1 MEKGSLSNV
10 REQLS
15 SSLDKQFDE
24 NQKEE
29 IRRAFDQA
37 GITDQYESA
46 GESFGISDALASAAQ
61 SGNLG
66 DAYSA
71 VYQRDPSLREALS
84 EAASSAFDTSSREAI
99 ADLASERNLD
109 EAYKHCAMGDA
120 EAAAQ
125 AIGVNPSNFNPSS
138 TNECNN
144 MVANMAGYSETLFN
158 AYKDSDDSS
167 TFVESEYEA

>member
-1 MEKGSLSNV
+1 MDKGSLSNV

-15 SSLDKQFDE
+15 SSLDNQFDE

-37 GITDQYESA
+37 GIQDQYESA
-46 GESFGISDALASAAQ
+46 GESMGIASTLEDAAE

-66 DAYSA
+66 DAYAA
-71 VYQRDPSLREALS
+71 VYQRDPELREQLS
-84 EAASSAFDTSSREAI
+84 QAAASAFDSSSREAI
-99 ADLASERNLD
+99 AGLAADRNLD

-120 EAAAQ
+120 DSAAQ

-144 MVANMAGYSETLFN
+144 MVANMTGYAETLFN
-158 AYKDSDDSS
+158 AFKDADDSS